1 MVTRRHIVHLHVS
14 RKRFL
19 FNVVFNFQMDLYI
32 HMKGSHIGALN
43 IYQAPVVGFAVKKLS
58 ITSDQ
63 GQNWF
68 RRQVLFDSDTEFQ
81 VRRVK
86 IEELF
91 NALNSSHISA
101 LVSTN

>member
-1 MVTRRHIVHLHVS
+1 MVTQRHVVHLHVS

-19 FNVVFNFQMDLYI
+19 FNFVFNFQMGLSI

-68 RRQVLFDSDTEFQ
+68 KRHVLFDSDREFQ
-81 VRRVK
+81 VRKV
-86 IEELF
+86 
-91 NALNSSHISA
+91 
-101 LVSTN
+101 